1 MSLLE
6 DDALLIVF
14 NYCAP
19 YALCLLQPNRTT
31 HGRHYRYLSDP
42 THRETFESAH
52 SVVLG
57 MFAAHAQKVGEG
69 ELLLDDE
76 GVSFAHTLV
85 PFYAKCLIEVML
97 FENLRPWPV

>member
-1 MSLLE
+1 MSLLD

-19 YALCLLQPNRTT
+19 YGLGFLQPNRTT
-31 HGRHYRYLSDP
+31 HGHHCRYLSDP

-57 MFAAHAQKVGEG
+57 MFVAHAQKVGEG

-76 GVSFAHTLV
+76 GVSFVHTLV
-85 PFYAKCLIEVML
+85 PFYAKCLIEVMS
-97 FENLRPWPV
+97 FANLCPWPV